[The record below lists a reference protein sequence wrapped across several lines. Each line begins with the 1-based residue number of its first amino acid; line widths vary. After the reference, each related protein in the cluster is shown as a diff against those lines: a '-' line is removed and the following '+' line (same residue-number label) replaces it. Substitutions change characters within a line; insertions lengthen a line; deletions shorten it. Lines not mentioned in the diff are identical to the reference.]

1 MGEEKKKKGD
11 GEKKGDDEKKEKG
24 GGGEKKK
31 EEGPTPVEVKLDMHC
46 EGCALKV
53 RKLVKGLEGVEGVSV
68 DAAHNKL
75 KVVGKVDPWKLKE
88 FLEVKTKK
96 KVDFI
101 SPKDPP
107 KKAKDDGGD
116 AKKNK
121 DADDKGKDAK
131 KSSDDKKPK
140 PVSNPSIHHLNIK
153 FDQTFLALTSKIH
166 QPAVSTVVL
175 KIRLHCDGCIQRIKR
190 RIHKIKGVEEVTV
203 DAAKDLV
210 MVKGTMDV
218 KNLAAMLKDKLRR
231 AVEIVPPKKDDGG
244 GEKKEK
250 EKGGD
255 GGGEK
260 KEKGGETGGEKKEK
274 AGGGGEEKKDDGK
287 AAAAATATAT
297 TTTTEANKMEYYA
310 PYPAYSGYGYR
321 IEMVHAPQMFS
332 DENPNACSI
341 M

>member
-1 MGEEKKKKGD
+1 MARLRRGSHHDPCYDSPTGRIRRTLGLRSVSRKESRVSKDFQEAASGREEKKKTKGD

-24 GGGEKKK
+24 GGGAEKKK

-107 KKAKDDGGD
+107 KKPKDDGGD

-140 PVSNPSIHHLNIK
+140 P
-153 FDQTFLALTSKIH
+153 
-166 QPAVSTVVL
+166 
-175 KIRLHCDGCIQRIKR
+175 
-190 RIHKIKGVEEVTV
+190 EVTV

-210 MVKGTMDV
+210 TVKGTMDV
-218 KNLAAMLKDKLRR
+218 KNLPTVLKDKLKRP
-231 AVEIVPPKKDDGG
+231 VEIVPPKKDDGG

-260 KEKGGETGGEKKEK
+260 KDKAGDTGGEKKEK

-287 AAAAATATAT
+287 AAAAAAAAT
-297 TTTTEANKMEYYA
+297 TVTTEANKMEYSA
-310 PYPAYSGYGYR
+310 PYPAYAGYGYR

>member
-11 GEKKGDDEKKEKG
+11 GEKKKDK
-24 GGGEKKK
+24 
-31 EEGPTPVEVKLDMHC
+31 GPTPVEVKLDMHC

-101 SPKDPP
+101 FPKDPP
-107 KKAKDDGGD
+107 KKAKDHGGD

-140 PVSNPSIHHLNIK
+140 P
-153 FDQTFLALTSKIH
+153 
-166 QPAVSTVVL
+166 PAVSTVVL

-210 MVKGTMDV
+210 TVKGTMDV
-218 KNLAAMLKDKLRR
+218 KNLAAVLKDKLRR

-260 KEKGGETGGEKKEK
+260 KEKGGETGEKKK

-287 AAAAATATAT
+287 AAAAAATATTT

-321 IEMVHAPQMFS
+321 MEMVHAPQMFS

>member
-11 GEKKGDDEKKEKG
+11 GEKKGADEKKEKG

-140 PVSNPSIHHLNIK
+140 P
-153 FDQTFLALTSKIH
+153 
-166 QPAVSTVVL
+166 PAVSTVVL

-210 MVKGTMDV
+210 TVKGTMDV

-287 AAAAATATAT
+287 AAAAAAATATAT